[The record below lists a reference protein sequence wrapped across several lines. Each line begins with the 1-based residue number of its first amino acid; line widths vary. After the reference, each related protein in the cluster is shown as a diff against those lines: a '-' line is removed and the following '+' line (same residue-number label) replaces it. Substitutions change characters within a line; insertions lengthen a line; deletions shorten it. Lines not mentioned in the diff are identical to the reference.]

1 MALAK
6 RFLVFVIVLL
16 ICACS
21 AFSQARQSPAPQGQA
36 PRGLAPESQVEPIT
50 SALHAG
56 EFAGAVE
63 LCHSALQAFPND
75 PHLWALLGLAF
86 ANKGDAS
93 KALASFRQALKISP
107 NYVMA
112 VQGAAQV
119 EFQTGGPE
127 AVQLLNR
134 LLRLKPGDPTANAML
149 GVISYRKGDCAGAA
163 AHFDKTGDVL
173 DSQPALLHAYAVCL
187 VRLGQIDKAATVFQ
201 RSVALHPEDRQERH
215 LLAAIQVMAR
225 KPEDAI
231 TTLQPLLESN
241 PDAQTLEL
249 ASAAYEDA
257 NNTPQA
263 VSTLQQAILLD
274 PHNVN
279 LYLDFA
285 NVSYDHQSFQVGV
298 NVVTEGIEQQPEA
311 ASLYLARGV
320 LYVQL
325 GNYDIAEADF
335 EKAHEL
341 DPKQSLSAAAQGM
354 AAVQANDLGRAL
366 DTVQRKLALTP
377 NDAILLYL
385 RADILSQQGA
395 APGSTQFDAAMRS
408 AKKAVSLR
416 PGLAAA
422 RGVLAKLYLQSGQYQ
437 EAITECRKALE
448 IDPKDQ
454 TSLYLLIQA
463 LRRTGNKSEIPDLL
477 KRLALL
483 RQQAVKE
490 QRARYQ
496 YKLIEE
502 DTPPHP
508 SAQP

>member
-1 MALAK
+1 MALPKA
-6 RFLVFVIVLL
+6 LLHLAVVILL
-16 ICACS
+16 SVCS
-21 AFSQARQSPAPQGQA
+21 ASSQAPQASSPQGQEA
-36 PRGLAPESQVEPIT
+36 KGLAPEDQVAPIA
-50 SALHAG
+50 SALHAAN
-56 EFAGAVE
+56 FDSALE
-63 LCHSALQAFPND
+63 LSRSALQAFPGD
-75 PHLWALLGLAF
+75 PHLWALQGLAF
-86 ANKGDAS
+86 ASKGDAS
-93 KALASFRQALKISP
+93 KALASFRQALRISP

-112 VQGAAQV
+112 LQGAAQV
-119 EFQTGGPE
+119 EFQTGRPE
-127 AVQLLNR
+127 AVHLLNR

-149 GVISYRKGDCAGAA
+149 GVVSYRKGDCAGAA

-173 DSQPALLHAYAVCL
+173 DAQPALLHAYAVCL

-201 RSVALHPEDRQERH
+201 HSVALHPEDTQERH

-231 TTLQPLLESN
+231 ATLQPLLEAN

-249 ASAAYEDA
+249 ASAAYEDT

-285 NVSYDHQSFQVGV
+285 NVSYDHQSFQVGI
-298 NVVTEGIEQQPEA
+298 NVVSEGIELQPKA
-311 ASLYLARGV
+311 APLYLARGV

-325 GNYDIAEADF
+325 GEYDKAEADF

-395 APGSTQFDAAMRS
+395 ASGSPQFDAAMR
-408 AKKAVSLR
+408 AARKAVTLQ
-416 PGLAAA
+416 PGLGAA

-437 EAITECRKALE
+437 EAVTECRKALE
-448 IDPKDQ
+448 IDPQDQ
-454 TSLYLLIQA
+454 TSLYLLIQS

-490 QRARYQ
+490 QRTRYR
-496 YKLIEE
+496 YKLIEG
-502 DTPPHP
+502 DSSP
-508 SAQP
+508 SQP